1 MEAPSRAV
9 AERQRPAGLIQI
21 EQAKQLLAQAN
32 IFEAVDLRDKAAAI
46 ANYLKAQKDSYEAQC
61 HAAEIKLRAERK
73 AGELLREMEM
83 PKGGRPKKNSTHDG
97 CSLLDR
103 LGIDDHQSSRWQEE
117 ATVDEDVFTDWLSE
131 VKDKG
136 DEVTQSG
143 LLKLARGRSVAAA
156 ANTGEIEWYTPA
168 EYIQMA
174 RQVMGSIDTDPA
186 SSDAAN
192 VVVEAETY
200 YTEDNDGLQADR
212 WCGNVWMNPPYAA
225 GIVSKFTARLSAE
238 INSGH
243 CTQAIVLLNNATDTK
258 WFADLVQLASAVCFK
273 TGRIAFV
280 NQEGEAI
287 AGAAQGQVFLYFG
300 RRVRSFCKVFSSIGW
315 IAEVKHE

>member
-1 MEAPSRAV
+1 MEAPSRAL
-9 AERQRPAGLIQI
+9 AKQNLSAGLIQI

-46 ANYLKAQKDSYEAQC
+46 ATYLKAQKDSYEAQC

-73 AGELLREMEM
+73 AGELLAEMEKN
-83 PKGGRPKKNSTHDG
+83 KGAATPTRLQPATT
-97 CSLLDR
+97 LAQ
-103 LGIDDHQSSRWQEE
+103 LGIEKTQSCRWQQE
-117 ATVDEDVFTDWLSE
+117 AKVAEDVFTEWIEE
-131 VKDKG
+131 VKEKG

-156 ANTGEIEWYTPA
+156 ANTGEVEWYTPA

-192 VVVEAETY
+192 EVIEADTY
-200 YTEDNDGLQADR
+200 YTMESDGLQAEWR
-212 WCGNVWMNPPYAA
+212 GNVWMNPPYAA
-225 GIVSKFTARLSAE
+225 GVVSQFAAKLCEE
-238 INSGH
+238 IKESRCG
-243 CTQAIVLLNNATDTK
+243 QAIVLLNNATDTK
-258 WFADLVQLASAVCFK
+258 WFSELVALASAVCFK

>member
-1 MEAPSRAV
+1 MEASSRAV

-21 EQAKQLLAQAN
+21 EQAKQLLAKAN

-73 AGELLREMEM
+73 AGELLAEMDLQGSNQH
-83 PKGGRPKKNSTHDG
+83 KRKSQDAT
-97 CSLLDR
+97 SLDD
-103 LGIDDHQSSRWQEE
+103 LGINKSQSSRWQEE
-117 ATVDEDVFTDWLSE
+117 ATVDEDIFTEWIEE
-131 VKDKG
+131 VKGKG

-186 SSDAAN
+186 SSEAAN
-192 VVVEAETY
+192 VVIEAERY
-200 YTEDNDGLQADR
+200 YSQDNDGLEAE
-212 WCGNVWMNPPYAA
+212 WWGNVWMNPPYAA
-225 GIVSKFTARLSAE
+225 GVVSQFTAKLVAE
-238 INSGH
+238 VIAGR

-258 WFADLVQLASAVCFK
+258 WFADLVQLAAAVCFK

-280 NQEGEAI
+280 NTEGEAV

-300 RRVRSFCKVFSSIGW
+300 RRVKSFCKTFASIGW
-315 IAEVKHE
+315 IAEVRHG

>member
-9 AERQRPAGLIQI
+9 AERQRPVGLIQI
-21 EQAKQLLAQAN
+21 EQAKQLLAKAN

-73 AGELLREMEM
+73 AGELLREMPEL
-83 PKGGRPKKNSTHDG
+83 KAGRPKKSTHDG
-97 CSLLDR
+97 SILQR

-117 ATVDEDVFTDWLSE
+117 AKVNEDVFTQWIGE
-131 VKDKG
+131 VKEKG
-136 DEVTQSG
+136 DEVTQAG
-143 LLKLARGRSVAAA
+143 LLRLARGRSVAAA

-192 VVVEAETY
+192 EVIEAETY
-200 YTEDNDGLQADR
+200 YTEESDGLQAH
-212 WCGNVWMNPPYAA
+212 WHGNVWMNPPYAA
-225 GIVSKFTARLSAE
+225 GVVSQFTAKLVAE
-238 INSGH
+238 IIAGR

-258 WFADLVQLASAVCFK
+258 WFADLVQLAAAACFK